1 MGGKE
6 WRGEFFC
13 KARRPRGSTLLRKMT
28 ATSTTDLI
36 ARFRL
41 SIPRATPRVGRF
53 LRKRHVCGAGPLG
66 DRSLPRRSS
75 GESLPGRSLGQRRP
89 GRSSGEPG
97 LFRGLGILRNASE
110 VGRFLRK
117 RHVCGAGPLGDR
129 SLPRRSSGESRPGRC
144 LGQSRPRRSSGESR
158 GCTAGLAFSGTLPR

>member
-1 MGGKE
+1 MGGKR
-6 WRGEFFC
+6 WRDEFFR
-13 KARRPRGSTLLRKMT
+13 KARRPRGSTLLRKKT
-28 ATSTTDLI
+28 ATSTTDPI

-66 DRSLPRRSS
+66 DRSLPRKSS

-97 LFRGLGILRNASE
+97 LFRGLGILRDASE

-117 RHVCGAGPLGDR
+117 RHACGAGPLGDR
-129 SLPRRSSGESRPGRC
+129 SLPRRSSGESLPGRC